1 MSWKKYLRI
10 TFFIHKVAGLLCKV
24 VGMKWDNIYKW
35 AEWIVYKEK
44 VWLFISWLHNRH
56 YCVKESAP
64 MTSKIHRCSFL
75 SQLTAYP
82 FSFLGF
88 FFSCLELPD
97 SFSSFS
103 LIMLASFLTWH
114 SFSVWSFWWFP
125 INIRIV
131 TPTIVAHDSL
141 ETIVCLPIWLHG
153 DLWKP
158 SEQKTSLFI
167 NCVSQCKV
175 VFSTSVACLFHTEP
189 MLVKYESVDDGYRYS
204 SLRHYATTPLTKL
217 GCKPLTKQTIS
228 VIGSMSLVMSHTV
241 MVGQWQTRCMTD
253 YNKAGKWPHGC
264 WCCHTCFCNKT
275 LESKHATLTVV

>member
-131 TPTIVAHDSL
+131 TPTLVAHDSL
-141 ETIVCLPIWLHG
+141 ETMFVYLSG
-153 DLWKP
+153 
-158 SEQKTSLFI
+158 
-167 NCVSQCKV
+167 
-175 VFSTSVACLFHTEP
+175 STVTCENHQNRKQ
-189 MLVKYESVDDGYRYS
+189 VS
-204 SLRHYATTPLTKL
+204 SLTAYLSVKL
-217 GCKPLTKQTIS
+217 YSQHLWHVYFIQNPC
-228 VIGSMSLVMSHTV
+228 
-241 MVGQWQTRCMTD
+241 
-253 YNKAGKWPHGC
+253 
-264 WCCHTCFCNKT
+264 
-275 LESKHATLTVV
+275 